1 MEQYIK
7 VREYEIDGKIVFG
20 VEALIEDCYGV
31 YCELSSI
38 ETDLFYDSVSDALDA
53 VKDVINGE

>member
-1 MEQYIK
+1 MEQYIN
-7 VREYEIDGKIVFG
+7 VREYDFNGKIVFG
-20 VEALIEDCYGV
+20 VEALVEDRYGV

-38 ETDLFYDSVSDALDA
+38 ETNVFYDTVSDAMAA